1 MIDTGKIKE
10 LMKEKGIKNIRELS
24 EKTLVHKNTIYYMFK
39 EHDARISTLMMI
51 ADYFNVP
58 VDSLLKRNNEVV
70 VVNNSGISVK
80 PFFDINYLNM
90 VDKFVFEFNI
100 N

>member
-1 MIDTGKIKE
+1 MIDTDKIIE

-58 VDSLLKRNNEVV
+58 VDYLLKRDKNVV
-70 VVNNSGISVK
+70 IINNSGISVK

-90 VDKFVFEFNI
+90 VDKFIFEFNI